1 MKMNDIS
8 LRSVFIRTK
17 ISPLFAEV
25 VHSAES
31 SDLFCLT
38 VSGDDFFVS
47 ESDPLYAPYNQRE
60 GCKKSFHL
68 SEYIFISNSK
78 KLFFDVNLFYGASI
92 AHIWYTASSAADF
105 FAPYRDSDGG
115 MLCFYRPD
123 FVIEMKD
130 GCFYIV
136 EITDGRTANDRIV
149 QAKKRYIEKNNI
161 SPNGMH
167 LSYVSVPL
175 RLADMPFED
184 FIRAAP

>member
-1 MKMNDIS
+1 MKREDIF
-8 LRSVFIRTK
+8 LRSVFIRAK
-17 ISPLFAEV
+17 IPPLFAEAAR
-25 VHSAES
+25 SAES
-31 SDLFCLT
+31 SDSFCLT

-47 ESDPLYAPYNQRE
+47 ESDPLYEPYNQRE

-105 FAPYRDSDGG
+105 YAPDRDSDDG

-123 FVIEMKD
+123 FVIEMKN
-130 GCFYIV
+130 GYFYIV

-149 QAKKRYIEKNNI
+149 GAKKEYIEKNHI
-161 SPNGMH
+161 SVSGMH
-167 LSYVSVPL
+167 VSYVSVPL
-175 RLADMPFED
+175 RFADMPFED

>member
-68 SEYIFISNSK
+68 SEYVFTSNIK

-123 FVIEMKD
+123 FVIEMKN

-149 QAKKRYIEKNNI
+149 GAKKEYIEKNNI
-161 SPNGMH
+161 SVSGMH
-167 LSYVSVPL
+167 ISYVSVPL
-175 RLADMPFED
+175 RFADMPFED

>member
-1 MKMNDIS
+1 M
-8 LRSVFIRTK
+8 RVAVFLLFT
-17 ISPLFAEV
+17 PLGTLPCFLQSDV
-25 VHSAES
+25 IFCRVYQSGTQSILGCLVHI
-31 SDLFCLT
+31 
-38 VSGDDFFVS
+38 VHR
-47 ESDPLYAPYNQRE
+47 N
-60 GCKKSFHL
+60 L
-68 SEYIFISNSK
+68 SEYVFTSNSK

-161 SPNGMH
+161 SPNGAY
-167 LSYVSVPL
+167 LSYISVPI

>member
-1 MKMNDIS
+1 M
-8 LRSVFIRTK
+8 V
-17 ISPLFAEV
+17 
-25 VHSAES
+25 
-31 SDLFCLT
+31 
-38 VSGDDFFVS
+38 
-47 ESDPLYAPYNQRE
+47 
-60 GCKKSFHL
+60 
-68 SEYIFISNSK
+68 
-78 KLFFDVNLFYGASI
+78 YGFECGG
-92 AHIWYTASSAADF
+92 F

-149 QAKKRYIEKNNI
+149 QAKKKYIEKNNI
-161 SPNGMH
+161 SSNGAY